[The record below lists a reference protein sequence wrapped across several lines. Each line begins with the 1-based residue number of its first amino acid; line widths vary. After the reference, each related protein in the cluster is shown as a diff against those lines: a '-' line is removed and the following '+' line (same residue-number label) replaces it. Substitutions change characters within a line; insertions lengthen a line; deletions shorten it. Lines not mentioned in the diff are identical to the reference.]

1 MKARNFF
8 LFVAM
13 AAVAI
18 VGCSKDDDKTDDT
31 TTATVAG
38 QNEAVVD
45 GVKYAMNAHAQID
58 SQQGRIYLDA
68 ELASNEEIRI
78 LRADVEASSYN
89 ATFDLTKYEAGE
101 YAFGIE
107 YPVYIQ
113 QDNHAGAGV
122 YGMLDEANYDAAVF
136 ASGTLTILKNDD
148 GVSYK
153 IDGKTKNNHTLSLN
167 AFVSESEIEEVPWNL
182 EK

>member
-1 MKARNFF
+1 
-8 LFVAM
+8 M

-18 VGCSKDDDKTDDT
+18 VGCSKDDDKTDNT
-31 TTATVAG
+31 TTATMAG
-38 QNEAVVD
+38 QNEIVVD

-68 ELASNEEIRI
+68 NLASNEEIRI

-89 ATFDLTKYEAGE
+89 ASFELSTFEFGE

-113 QDNHAGAGV
+113 QDNHAEAGV
-122 YGMLDEANYDAAVF
+122 YGMLEDENYDVAVF
-136 ASGTLTILKNDD
+136 TNGTLTILKNEA

-167 AFVSESEIEEVPWNL
+167 AFVPESEIEEVPWNQD
-182 EK
+182 K